1 LEGLAVVPPPADAE
15 PGGDGPGAIPDGHDQ
30 DGGDDETRVAAATR
44 KSARPH
50 TGQENDD
57 GEALFDR
64 LANAKGLSLAATTL
78 IKASWAPETF
88 RKMRHSW
95 KLLSDFLTH
104 ERLVAEDL
112 LSDRASVI
120 AANFKASTLSGPVNA
135 TVNATLSHTNVL
147 LSTFS
152 KDGSNMHSL
161 ISRAAHRKRP
171 RKGRKYRTMWDIRE
185 LLRFI
190 SQELG
195 TNAGLTEEQL
205 LVKCL
210 ALTMV
215 YSAARL
221 AELARMTVDQ
231 SHETKAALRVET
243 NIKTALDTRESI
255 TFYPVRNKSICPH
268 AALSEWLRR
277 RPTSRQL
284 FTDPRTQKPLTET
297 AIAGLLRRLMS
308 SAGISDEYGAY
319 SIKHAVITFL
329 FDGGA
334 GEAQINE
341 FGRWSYASRVASGYY
356 RVATPQRDWLG
367 FKIAEGAGL

>member
-1 LEGLAVVPPPADAE
+1 M
-15 PGGDGPGAIPDGHDQ
+15 Q
-30 DGGDDETRVAAATR
+30 
-44 KSARPH
+44 
-50 TGQENDD
+50 
-57 GEALFDR
+57 
-64 LANAKGLSLAATTL
+64 
-78 IKASWAPETF
+78 
-88 RKMRHSW
+88 HSW
-95 KLLSDFLTH
+95 KLLSDFLTR
-104 ERLVAEDL
+104 ERLTAEDL
-112 LSDRASVI
+112 LSERASVI
-120 AANFKASTLSGPVNA
+120 AVNFKALAFGGSMNTS
-135 TVNATLSHTNVL
+135 VNATLSHTNVL

-152 KDGSNMHSL
+152 KDGTSLHSL

-171 RKGRKYRTMWDIRE
+171 KRGRRYRTMWDLRE

-195 TNAGLTEEQL
+195 MNADLTEEQL

-215 YSAARL
+215 FSAARL
-221 AELARMTVDQ
+221 AELARMTIDQ
-231 SHETKAALRVET
+231 SRETKTALRVET

-255 TFYPVRNKSICPH
+255 TFYPVHDKTICPH
-268 AALSEWLRR
+268 AALSEWLKRK
-277 RPTSRQL
+277 PPSRTL
-284 FTDPRTQKPLTET
+284 FTHPRTHKPLTEA

-308 SAGISDEYGAY
+308 SAGISEEYGAY

-334 GEAQINE
+334 EEAQINE

-367 FKIAEGAGL
+367 FKIAESVTL